1 MDTLGRYHYCYH
13 NMASLTKKP
22 HSKFW
27 FACFRDRGGKQHR
40 RSTGETN
47 ERKAIEIARRY
58 EQVAQHKVKPAKF
71 RETLL
76 ELYRE
81 VYGTAVPKATV
92 REFAEEW
99 LKVKRPEVA
108 QSSWDKYR
116 KSIEKFLTFLRN
128 DAELDISLIT
138 RAHITSFRND
148 LAQKV
153 APATVN
159 LDLKTIK
166 RLFRAA
172 KRDGYVDD
180 NPAEFVDTIRRDNAQ
195 GRRAL
200 SIPEIQAAISAADP
214 EWQSLIRFG
223 LYTGQRLADLAL
235 LTWSNVDLERN
246 EIRFVTRKTRKRII
260 LPIAGALRSHI
271 LSLSTSDD
279 SRVPLHPRAFETV
292 KRQSRTGTL
301 SNQFAAL
308 LADAGL
314 RIRVDHSS
322 KGKGRG
328 ARRSQG
334 EISFHSLRH
343 SAVSLLKNAGIPAA
357 VVMEMIGHDSE
368 QMSAHYTHVGR
379 EALEKAAAALPEV

>member
-1 MDTLGRYHYCYH
+1 
-13 NMASLTKKP
+13 MASLTKKP
-22 HSKFW
+22 NSKFW
-27 FACFRDRGGKQHR
+27 FACFRDRGGKQRR
-40 RSTGETN
+40 RSTGETS
-47 ERKAIEIARRY
+47 ERKAMEIARRY
-58 EQVAQHKVKPAKF
+58 EQVAQHKLKPAKF

-81 VYGTAVPKATV
+81 AYGASVPKATV
-92 REFAEEW
+92 RQFAEEW
-99 LKVKRPEVA
+99 LRVKRPEIA

-116 KSIEKFLTFLRN
+116 KSIDKFLTFLRH
-128 DAELDISLIT
+128 DAELDISLIA
-138 RAHITSFRND
+138 RAHITGFRND

-153 APATVN
+153 APATANV
-159 LDLKTIK
+159 DLKTIK

-180 NPAEFVDTIRRDNAQ
+180 DPAEFVDTVRRDNAP
-195 GRRAL
+195 GRRPL
-200 SIPEIQAAISAADP
+200 TISEIQAILSVADP

-223 LYTGQRLADLAL
+223 LYTGQRLADIAL
-235 LTWSNVDLERN
+235 LTWSSVDLERN
-246 EIRFVTRKTRKRII
+246 EIRLVTRKTGKRII
-260 LPIAGALRSHI
+260 LPMAGALRSLI
-271 LSLSTSDD
+271 LSLPAPDD
-279 SRVPLHPRAFETV
+279 PEAPLHPRAFKTV

-314 RIRVDHSS
+314 RVRVDHSS

-334 EISFHSLRH
+334 EVSFHSLRH
-343 SAVSLLKNAGIPAA
+343 TAVSLLKDAGIPEA
-357 VVMEMIGHDSE
+357 VVMEMVGHDSE

-379 EALEKAAAALPEV
+379 EALEKAAAALPEL

>member
-1 MDTLGRYHYCYH
+1 MLPR
-13 NMASLTKKP
+13 
-22 HSKFW
+22 W
-27 FACFRDRGGKQHR
+27 GGKQHR

-47 ERKAIEIARRY
+47 KGKAFEVARGY
-58 EQVAQHKVKPAKF
+58 EQVAQHKLKPAKF
-71 RETLL
+71 RETLQ

-81 VYGTAVPKATV
+81 VYGATIPKATV

-116 KSIEKFLTFLRN
+116 KSIAKFLGFLRS
-128 DAELDISLIT
+128 DSELDISLIT

-148 LAQKV
+148 LAREV
-153 APATVN
+153 APATANV
-159 LDLKTIK
+159 DLKTIK

-180 NPAEFVDTIRRDNAQ
+180 NPAEFVDTIRRDNGQ
-195 GRRAL
+195 GRRPL
-200 SIPEIQAAISAADP
+200 SIPEIQATISVADP

-223 LYTGQRLADLAL
+223 LYTGQRLADLATL
-235 LTWSNVDLERN
+235 KWSNIDLERN
-246 EIRFVTRKTRKRII
+246 EIRLVTRKTGRRII
-260 LPIAGALRSHI
+260 LPMAGALRSHI
-271 LSLSTSDD
+271 LSLPASDD
-279 SRVPLHPRAFETV
+279 PQAPLHPRAFETV
-292 KRQSRTGTL
+292 REQSRTGTL

-314 RIRVDHSS
+314 RVRVDHSS

-343 SAVSLLKNAGIPAA
+343 TAVSLLKDAGIPEA
-357 VVMEMIGHDSE
+357 VVMEMVGHDSE

-379 EALEKAAAALPEV
+379 EALEKAAAALPSL

>member
-1 MDTLGRYHYCYH
+1 
-13 NMASLTKKP
+13 
-22 HSKFW
+22 
-27 FACFRDRGGKQHR
+27 
-40 RSTGETN
+40 
-47 ERKAIEIARRY
+47 
-58 EQVAQHKVKPAKF
+58 
-71 RETLL
+71 
-76 ELYRE
+76 
-81 VYGTAVPKATV
+81 
-92 REFAEEW
+92 
-99 LKVKRPEVA
+99 VKRPEVA

-116 KSIEKFLTFLRN
+116 KSIEKFLTFLRH

-153 APATVN
+153 APATANV
-159 LDLKTIK
+159 DLKTIK

-172 KRDGYVDD
+172 KRDGYIED

-195 GRRAL
+195 GRRPL
-200 SIPEIQAAISAADP
+200 SIPEILATISVADP

-235 LTWSNVDLERN
+235 LTWSNIDLERN
-246 EIRFVTRKTRKRII
+246 EIRFVTRKTGKRII
-260 LPIAGALRSHI
+260 LPITGALRSHI
-271 LSLSTSDD
+271 LSLAASDD
-279 SRVPLHPRAFETV
+279 PKAPLHPRAFKTV

-314 RIRVDHSS
+314 RVRVDHSS
-322 KGKGRG
+322 RGKGRG
-328 ARRSQG
+328 ARRSPG

-343 SAVSLLKNAGIPAA
+343 TAVSLLKDAGIPEA
-357 VVMEMIGHDSE
+357 VVMEMVGHDSE

-379 EALEKAAAALPEV
+379 EALERAAAALPEL

>member
-1 MDTLGRYHYCYH
+1 
-13 NMASLTKKP
+13 MASLTKKP
-22 HSKFW
+22 NSRFW
-27 FACFRDRGGKQHR
+27 FACFRDRGGKQRR

-47 ERKAIEIARRY
+47 QRKAMEIARRY
-58 EQVAQHKVKPAKF
+58 EQVAQHKLKPAKF

-81 VYGTAVPKATV
+81 VYGATIPKATV
-92 REFAEEW
+92 RQFAEEW

-116 KSIEKFLTFLRN
+116 KSIEKFLTFLRH
-128 DAELDISLIT
+128 DADLDISLIT

-153 APATVN
+153 APATANV
-159 LDLKTIK
+159 DLKTIK
-166 RLFRAA
+166 RVFRAA
-172 KRDGYVDD
+172 KRDGFIDD

-195 GRRAL
+195 GRRPL
-200 SIPEIQAAISAADP
+200 SIPEIQATISVADP

-235 LTWSNVDLERN
+235 VTWSNIDLERN
-246 EIRFVTRKTRKRII
+246 EIRFVTRKTGKRII
-260 LPIAGALRSHI
+260 LPITGALRSHI
-271 LSLSTSDD
+271 LSLTASDD
-279 SRVPLHPRAFETV
+279 PKAPLHPRAFKTV

-314 RIRVDHSS
+314 RVRVDHSS
-322 KGKGRG
+322 RGKGRG

-343 SAVSLLKNAGIPAA
+343 TAVSLLKDAGIPEA
-357 VVMEMIGHDSE
+357 VVMEMVGHDSE

-379 EALEKAAAALPEV
+379 EALERAAAALPEL

>member
-1 MDTLGRYHYCYH
+1 
-13 NMASLTKKP
+13 MASLIKKP
-22 HSKFW
+22 NSKFW
-27 FACFRDRGGKQHR
+27 FACFRDRGGKQRR

-47 ERKAIEIARRY
+47 ERRAMEVARRY
-58 EQVAQHKVKPAKF
+58 EQVAQHKLKPAKF

-81 VYGTAVPKATV
+81 VYGATIPKATV
-92 REFAEEW
+92 RQFAEEW

-116 KSIEKFLTFLRN
+116 KSIDKFLTFLRH

-138 RAHITSFRND
+138 RAHIASFRND
-148 LAQKV
+148 LAQEV
-153 APATVN
+153 APATANV
-159 LDLKTIK
+159 DLKTIK

-195 GRRAL
+195 GRRPL
-200 SIPEIQAAISAADP
+200 TISEIEATISVADP

-246 EIRFVTRKTRKRII
+246 EIRFVTRKTGKRII

-271 LSLSTSDD
+271 LLLPASDD
-279 SRVPLHPRAFETV
+279 PKAPLHPKAFETV
-292 KRQSRTGTL
+292 RRQSRTGTL

-314 RIRVDHSS
+314 RPRVDHSS

-343 SAVSLLKNAGIPAA
+343 TAVSLLKDAGIPEA
-357 VVMEMIGHDSE
+357 VVMEMVGHDSE

-379 EALEKAAAALPEV
+379 EALERAAAALPEV

>member
-1 MDTLGRYHYCYH
+1 
-13 NMASLTKKP
+13 MASLTKKP
-22 HSKFW
+22 NSKFW
-27 FACFRDRGGKQHR
+27 FACFRDREGKQRR

-47 ERKAIEIARRY
+47 QRKAMEIARRY
-58 EQVAQHKVKPAKF
+58 EQVVQHKLKPAKF

-81 VYGTAVPKATV
+81 VYGATIPKATV
-92 REFAEEW
+92 RQFAEEW

-116 KSIEKFLTFLRN
+116 KSVEKFLTFLRH

-153 APATVN
+153 APATANV
-159 LDLKTIK
+159 DLKTIK
-166 RLFRAA
+166 RLLRAA
-172 KRDGYVDD
+172 KRDGYIDD

-195 GRRAL
+195 GRRPL
-200 SIPEIQAAISAADP
+200 SIPEIQATISIADP

-235 LTWSNVDLERN
+235 LAWSNIDLERN
-246 EIRFVTRKTRKRII
+246 EIRFVTRKTGKRII
-260 LPIAGALRSHI
+260 LPITGALRSHI
-271 LSLSTSDD
+271 LSLAASDD
-279 SRVPLHPRAFETV
+279 PKAPLHPRAFKTV

-314 RIRVDHSS
+314 RVRVDHSG

-328 ARRSQG
+328 ARRSRG
-334 EISFHSLRH
+334 EVSFHSLRH
-343 SAVSLLKNAGIPAA
+343 TAVSLLKDAGIPEA
-357 VVMEMIGHDSE
+357 VVMEMVGHDSE

-379 EALEKAAAALPEV
+379 EALEKAAAALPEL

>member
-1 MDTLGRYHYCYH
+1 
-13 NMASLTKKP
+13 MASLTKKP
-22 HSKFW
+22 NSKFW
-27 FACFRDRGGKQHR
+27 FACFRDRGGKQRR

-47 ERKAIEIARRY
+47 QRKAMEIARRY
-58 EQVAQHKVKPAKF
+58 EQVAQHKLKPAKF

-81 VYGTAVPKATV
+81 VYGATIPKATV
-92 REFAEEW
+92 RQFAEEW

-116 KSIEKFLTFLRN
+116 KSVEKFLTFLRH

-153 APATVN
+153 APATANV
-159 LDLKTIK
+159 DLKTIK
-166 RLFRAA
+166 RLLRAA
-172 KRDGYVDD
+172 KRDGYIDD

-195 GRRAL
+195 GRRPL
-200 SIPEIQAAISAADP
+200 SIPEIQATISIADP

-235 LTWSNVDLERN
+235 LTWSNIDLERN
-246 EIRFVTRKTRKRII
+246 EIRFVTRKTGKRII
-260 LPIAGALRSHI
+260 LPITGALRSHI
-271 LSLSTSDD
+271 LSLAASDD
-279 SRVPLHPRAFETV
+279 PKAPLHPRAFKTV

-314 RIRVDHSS
+314 RVRVDHSG

-334 EISFHSLRH
+334 EVSFHSLRH
-343 SAVSLLKNAGIPAA
+343 TAVSLLKDAGIPEA
-357 VVMEMIGHDSE
+357 VVMEMVGHDSE

-379 EALEKAAAALPEV
+379 EALERAAAALPEL

>member
-1 MDTLGRYHYCYH
+1 MDVTIIVTTTF
-13 NMASLTKKP
+13 MASLTKKSN
-22 HSKFW
+22 SKFW

-47 ERKAIEIARRY
+47 ERKALEIARRY
-58 EQVAQHKVKPAKF
+58 EQVAQHKLKPAKF
-71 RETLL
+71 RETLV

-81 VYGTAVPKATV
+81 VYGTTVPKATV

-99 LKVKRPEVA
+99 LKVKKPEVA
-108 QSSWDKYR
+108 HSSWDNYR
-116 KSIEKFLTFLRN
+116 KSIDKFLAFLR
-128 DAELDISLIT
+128 DDSELDISFIA
-138 RAHITSFRND
+138 RAHITAFRND

-153 APATVN
+153 APATANV
-159 LDLKTIK
+159 DLKTIK
-166 RLFRAA
+166 RLFRTA
-172 KRDGYVDD
+172 KRDGYIDD
-180 NPAEFVDTIRRDNAQ
+180 DPAEFVITIRRDNAR
-195 GRRAL
+195 GRRPL
-200 SIPEIQAAISAADP
+200 TIPEIQATISVADP
-214 EWQSLIRFG
+214 QWQSLIRFG
-223 LYTGQRLADLAL
+223 LYTGQRLADIAL
-235 LTWSNVDLERN
+235 LTWSNIDLERN
-246 EIRFVTRKTRKRII
+246 EIRFVTRKTGKRII
-260 LPIAGALRSHI
+260 LPMTGALRNHV
-271 LSLSTSDD
+271 LSLPASDD
-279 SRVPLHPRAFETV
+279 PEAPLHPKAFETV

-314 RIRVDHSS
+314 RVRVDHSS

-343 SAVSLLKNAGIPAA
+343 TAVSLLKDAGIPEA
-357 VVMEMIGHDSE
+357 VVMEMVGHDSE